1 MQGILTFGQYGPRP
15 HRRATRV
22 IRGEA
27 GGMNVLMVIFGFV
40 AAFGFGPL
48 VSFVGVLM
56 MREGLRAIGY
66 W

>member
-1 MQGILTFGQYGPRP
+1 MR
-15 HRRATRV
+15 HAARV

-27 GGMNVLMVIFGFV
+27 AGMNVLMVIFGFV

-56 MREGLRAIGY
+56 MREGLRAMGY